1 MEELQLAYINDL
13 AIKKVHITLL
23 HVVCTKDVAIIY
35 FFSITTFIFLP
46 KLSKFVSHL

>member
-23 HVVCTKDVAIIY
+23 HVVCTKDVSDIN
-35 FFSITTFIFLP
+35 
-46 KLSKFVSHL
+46 

>member
-35 FFSITTFIFLP
+35 FFSITTFEICMEF
-46 KLSKFVSHL
+46 SENAAS